1 MKVGD
6 LVVIRSESLKVTERK
21 LGIVIEIKP
30 HPFLPQNGKLCKVQW
45 PNHVNELMCSWLEVI
60 NESR

>member
-6 LVVIRSESLKVTERK
+6 LVVIRSESSKVCKR
-21 LGIVIEIKP
+21 LIGIVLEIKP
-30 HPFLPQNGKLCKVQW
+30 HPYLPQNGNFCKVQW
-45 PNHVNELMCSWLEVI
+45 PHYVDKVMCSWLEVI

>member
-6 LVVIRSESLKVTERK
+6 LVVIRSESLKVHR
-21 LGIVIEIKP
+21 LVGIVLEIKP
-30 HPFLPQNGKLCKVQW
+30 HPYLPQNGNFCKVQW
-45 PNHVNELMCSWLEVI
+45 PNYVDKVMCSWLEVI